1 MAPKE
6 EADDSLD
13 DASAAT
19 ARARPAPLQDIL
31 FCPYCGQMSFR
42 VGDTDGESVYCEF
55 CGVDVAIDELV
66 KVV

>member
-1 MAPKE
+1 MAAPNK
-6 EADDSLD
+6 DDSFD
-13 DASAAT
+13 DAAALT
-19 ARARPAPLQDIL
+19 ARPGPLQDLL

-42 VGDTDGESVYCEF
+42 VDNADGETVYCEF